1 MQDASRI
8 GRYEVIKHLASGGM
22 GQVYLGRTTGLG
34 GFERHVVIKTL
45 DLELADDDPFVTMFL
60 DEARLV
66 GALHHQYIAPV
77 YEVGRDDAGRYFL
90 VMEYVHGE
98 TAHAVFER
106 STERQDKVPLGF
118 ALTVGSAVASALHYA
133 HSARGSSGA
142 PLAIVHRDVT
152 LSNLMLGYDG
162 GVKLIDFG
170 IAKAANR
177 ATTTQVGALKGKV
190 AYLAPEQILGR
201 PVDHRA
207 DIFALGVVLY
217 ELTTMRRAFRA
228 GSDFM
233 TMERITTGRITPP
246 SQVIRDYPRGLE
258 LIVMKALAT
267 DPEARFQD
275 AATLGRELDAFGHRN
290 GLVLGHPAVAQVM
303 ELLFDHRSEP
313 WLSPAPRHARAD
325 LVIEMVPE
333 AVPVETD
340 EAVTMPVDID
350 AMVIDEEP
358 AYIRIESLPARRADP
373 TPVRAASPLAGGGLA
388 ELGSDER
395 AALSAFSVGM
405 AVPHEVPMSPSG
417 RSAVGTQPPIALD
430 DDDMLDDGRLPPAGG
445 ASQGWHDDIDDAL
458 MRFAAPRAGTDL
470 AIPIEPTVRAESELA
485 IEIFREPIEVSRVTP
500 QSFTAIVPRP
510 APPRPRLTWL
520 LICGALALAAA
531 LLIGGLAYS
540 NPDSSSPPPAVATP
554 KPAHA
559 GSGLALLPAVAAP
572 PPVTAPQ
579 AAPPTPVLPTTIAVH
594 VTTTPGDATVLLD
607 GKRLGHTPY
616 DGAVP
621 AEPGK
626 HVLKLRR
633 RGYAPQKL
641 DVELTA
647 DLTRDVP
654 LHAVGSGDI

>member
-22 GQVYLGRTTGLG
+22 GQVYLGRATGLG

-77 YEVGRDDAGRYFL
+77 YEVGRDEAGRYFL

-106 STERQDKVPLGF
+106 SAERQDSVPLGF

-133 HSARGSSGA
+133 HSARGSTGA

-201 PVDHRA
+201 TVDHRA

-246 SQVIRDYPRGLE
+246 SQVVRDYPRGLE

-267 DPEARFQD
+267 DPAARFQD

-290 GLVLGHPAVAQVM
+290 SLVLGHPAIAQVM
-303 ELLFDHRSEP
+303 EQLFEHRSEP
-313 WLSPAPRHARAD
+313 WLSPAPRQPRAD
-325 LVIEMVPE
+325 LVIEMVSE

-358 AYIRIESLPARRADP
+358 AYIRVDSMRGRRADP
-373 TPVRAASPLAGGGLA
+373 TPVRAASPVAGGGLA

-395 AALSAFSVGM
+395 AALSAFSAGM

-430 DDDMLDDGRLPPAGG
+430 DDEV
-445 ASQGWHDDIDDAL
+445 IDDAL
-458 MRFAAPRAGTDL
+458 MRYGTPRAGTDL
-470 AIPIEPTVRAESELA
+470 AVPIEPSTRAESELA
-485 IEIFREPIEVSRVTP
+485 IEILRAPSEVSNTSP

-510 APPRPRLTWL
+510 APPRRGLTWL
-520 LICGALALAAA
+520 LICGALAIASAF
-531 LLIGGLAYS
+531 LIGGLAYS
-540 NPDSSSPPPAVATP
+540 DPDSSPAPAPVAVA
-554 KPAHA
+554 KPATHA
-559 GSGLALLPAVAAP
+559 GSGLALLPAVQAPPVKVPDAAP
-572 PPVTAPQ
+572 P
-579 AAPPTPVLPTTIAVH
+579 APPVVPATIAVH
-594 VTTTPGDATVLLD
+594 VTTTPGDATVLID
-607 GKRLGHTPY
+607 GKRLGHTPF
-616 DGAVP
+616 DGTVP

-633 RGYAPQKL
+633 RGYLPQKL

-647 DLTRDVP
+647 DLSRDVP
-654 LHAVGSGDI
+654 LHALGSGDI